1 MPLQDDRDDL
11 GGAGTGAALG
21 LWSREWPRLS
31 VGLRPADLAQQL
43 TRHPCSQTGWLRGW
57 TQTRRDLGTRR
68 SRCSPGSRGTGGHSQ
83 WGRAAGRAAHRTPAA
98 PVAGPLCP
106 LGCRSPSP
114 GGCLGQM
121 QGRGVRSKEKQTTPV
136 WASLPAGP
144 RGHRFC
150 QTEAGGGLISQCH
163 FQAILVLSLQAH
175 AISSVTPRPWDTQ
188 PSFRVQVT
196 NPGLPMLSPYS
207 CFSFWLIC

>member
-11 GGAGTGAALG
+11 GGASTGAALG

-43 TRHPCSQTGWLRGW
+43 TRHPCSQTGWLHGW

-83 WGRAAGRAAHRTPAA
+83 RGHAAGRAAHRTPAA
-98 PVAGPLCP
+98 PVAGLPCP

-121 QGRGVRSKEKQTTPV
+121 QGRGARSKGKADDSCLGLTPCR
-136 WASLPAGP
+136 PQRP
-144 RGHRFC
+144 P
-150 QTEAGGGLISQCH
+150 
-163 FQAILVLSLQAH
+163 VLS
-175 AISSVTPRPWDTQ
+175 D
-188 PSFRVQVT
+188 
-196 NPGLPMLSPYS
+196 
-207 CFSFWLIC
+207 